1 MLIADE
7 EKESHSNLMYAA
19 FDLYEKSIQRILN
32 DDEEKIIRESKL
44 GEDYDCILR
53 FLDGTQ
59 AKVFMESGYNH
70 EYVCNVQKEREWYD
84 VAIAT
89 L

>member
-44 GEDYDCILR
+44 GE
-53 FLDGTQ
+53 
-59 AKVFMESGYNH
+59 
-70 EYVCNVQKEREWYD
+70 
-84 VAIAT
+84 
-89 L
+89 